1 MKYSDVKI
9 KHTKKKSKSP
19 KWVVW
24 AIVLV
29 VGFLGFMLLKN
40 IKNADFNPISI
51 VTSVAAADLKE
62 TDGRINVLVL
72 GSDRRSNSGVVY
84 SELTDTML
92 VASIGRYTHDVVLI
106 SIPRDL
112 WVEDSRGY
120 HMKINSVYTLDG
132 LDQTTGIIDHNKGT
146 EELTKIIEKV
156 LGIPIHYHVLVNFQM
171 FTDMVD
177 QLGGIEIDVEKEF
190 TDREYPIEG
199 KENAPENERY
209 ETVHFSAGKQ
219 TMNGEQAL
227 KFSRSRHG
235 DNGEGTDF
243 ARSRRQ
249 QKVIMA
255 VKDKALSVQTIIN
268 PNKLIE
274 LYNTYSQNVQTN
286 MDLGTIQNFYLLS
299 QQIKFD
305 KVQSIVLD
313 DRSEADA
320 GGLLYHPEDASL
332 YGGAYVLIPRTGNYT
347 QIHAYVQKYI
357 FGDK

>member
-9 KHTKKKSKSP
+9 KGTKKKKSP
-19 KWVVW
+19 PKYGL
-24 AIVLV
+24 LV
-29 VGFLGFMLLKN
+29 FIGIILVGGFLFLKN
-40 IKNADFNPISI
+40 IKHANFNPISI

-72 GSDRRSNSGVVY
+72 GSDRRTSNGAVT
-84 SELTDTML
+84 SELTDTIL

-112 WVEDSRGY
+112 WVEDSHGY
-120 HMKINSVYTLDG
+120 HMKINSVYTAEAIN
-132 LDQTTGIIDHNKGT
+132 QTTGELDHTKST
-146 EELTKIIEKV
+146 EELSKIIENV

-171 FTDMVD
+171 FTDMID
-177 QLGGIEIDVEKEF
+177 LLGGVNVTVDREF
-190 TDREYPIEG
+190 TDTQYPIEG

-209 ETVHFSAGKQ
+209 ETVHFAAGPQ
-219 TMNGEQAL
+219 TMKGTQAL

-235 DNGEGTDF
+235 DNEEGTDF
-243 ARSRRQ
+243 ARARRQ

-255 VKDKALSVQTIIN
+255 VKDKALSLQTIIN
-268 PNKLIE
+268 PSKLID
-274 LYNTYSQNVQTN
+274 LYNTYSKNVETN

-299 QQIKFD
+299 QQIQFD
-305 KVQSIVLD
+305 KVESIVLD
-313 DRSEADA
+313 DRSEADS

-332 YGGAYVLIPRTGNYT
+332 YGGAYVLIPRVGDYS